1 MNNNDHA
8 IVDEYGNPLDVK
20 NFDRMHTY
28 DGRVATIYWDGDKT
42 ILKDNLRG
50 MEKYADSE
58 TIIITKEV
66 FDVVSEIESDFF
78 AKLYNAYW
86 RVPQGQIPLLPE
98 VNPTSNVE
106 LYTEEYYP
114 TIDTD
119 LLDMDPEYFCESLKG
134 IDKLIKIFSDRGIKV
149 DDFFAKNVLFT
160 PNGIVVIDADCYR
173 IDREIDPS
181 IIYTYNKAKFDK
193 MILSILR
200 RIIYECKDIERA
212 KFINYIVSNLEFAQ
226 KSLIRIGDSTD
237 TPADFA
243 IRNLIINPCAP
254 TLYESMRR

>member
-1 MNNNDHA
+1 MIEIDHV
-8 IVDEYGNPLDVK
+8 IVDEYGNALDIE

-28 DGRVATIYWDGDKT
+28 DGRVATIYWDHDGI

-66 FDVVSEIESDFF
+66 FDAVKEIRSDFF

-134 IDKLIKIFSDRGIKV
+134 IDKLIKIFSDRGIIV
-149 DDFFAKNVLFT
+149 DDFSAKNVLFT

-181 IIYTYNKAKFDK
+181 IIYTYNKARFDE
-193 MILSILR
+193 MILSILM
-200 RIIYECKDIERA
+200 RIRHECKDMEKA
-212 KFINYIVSNLEFAQ
+212 NFIDYIVQRLAFAQ
-226 KSLIRIGDSTD
+226 KSLTRIWDSTD

-243 IRNLIINPCAP
+243 IRNLIKNPDAK
-254 TLYESMRR
+254 TLYKSMKR